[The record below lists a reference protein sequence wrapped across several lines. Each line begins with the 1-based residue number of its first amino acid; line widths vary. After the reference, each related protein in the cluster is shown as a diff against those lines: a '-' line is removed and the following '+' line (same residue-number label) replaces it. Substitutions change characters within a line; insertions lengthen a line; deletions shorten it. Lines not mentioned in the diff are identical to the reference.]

1 VRNILVDTG
10 PIVALL
16 HKDDKHHKRVTSFI
30 KQCGCGLLTTWPVMT
45 EAWHLLPVH
54 GRIALTGWA
63 LNGGVAVLDLGE
75 NVLTELD
82 RLLRQYRDRPMDL
95 ADASLVLLAE
105 RTGLT
110 EILTIDRADFDV
122 YRLADGRSFQ
132 QVMPAK

>member
-1 VRNILVDTG
+1 MRNILVDTG

-45 EAWHLLPVH
+45 EAWHLLPAH
-54 GRIALTGWA
+54 GRVALTGWA

>member
-1 VRNILVDTG
+1 MRNILVDTG

-63 LNGGVAVLDLGE
+63 LHGGVAVLDLGE
-75 NVLTELD
+75 DVLAELD

-132 QVMPAK
+132 QVIPAK

>member
-1 VRNILVDTG
+1 MRNILVDTG

-45 EAWHLLPVH
+45 EAWHLLPAH
-54 GRIALTGWA
+54 GRVALTGWA

-132 QVMPAK
+132 QVIPAK

>member
-45 EAWHLLPVH
+45 EAWHLLPAH
-54 GRIALTGWA
+54 GRVALTGWA

-132 QVMPAK
+132 QVIPAK

>member
-1 VRNILVDTG
+1 MRNILVDTG

-16 HKDDKHHKRVTSFI
+16 HRDDKHHKRVTSFI
-30 KQCGCGLLTTWPVMT
+30 KQSGCGLLTTWPVMT
-45 EAWHLLPVH
+45 EAWHLLPAH

-75 NVLTELD
+75 DVLAELD
-82 RLLRQYRDRPMDL
+82 RMLRQYRDRPMDL
-95 ADASLVLLAE
+95 ADASLVLLAQ
-105 RTGLT
+105 RTGLI

-132 QVMPAK
+132 QLMPAK